1 MDRFHFHFT
10 VHCHQ
15 PVGNFDGVFR
25 EAFEKSYK
33 PLIKTLIRH
42 PAVKFGL
49 HISGPVWDWIGANEP
64 AFIADI
70 ERLSD
75 RDQVEIISGGYYEPI
90 LEILTQEDAIGQI
103 ELMNK
108 FIRTRFKQNP
118 KGIWLTERVWDPSL
132 PVLLSGLGIKYT
144 TVDDTHFYYAG
155 LEEKDIHGYYITERA
170 GHPLNIFPI
179 QKQLRYAIPFKEPS
193 QVIDILKKY
202 RDTGTIHSVTYADD
216 GEKFGLWPGTY
227 KWVFEEGWLERFLT
241 DLEKNMDWL
250 SMTTQ
255 AEDIESNRPTGRIYI
270 PSASYEELLE
280 WALPVEAATKFKL
293 FKSSLSTIGVEECCN
308 PFIRGGFWDNFLV
321 KYPESNWMHKRML
334 LVSTMLATIESRI
347 GLQLDDARTELFK
360 SQSNCV
366 YWHGLFGG
374 VYLNYLRHAVFE
386 HLLKAEALI
395 DTHRPQSNGISYTEQ
410 DIDLDG
416 MNEIILK
423 NKHLALYIAP
433 SKGGALLEI
442 DVRDHHFNITNV
454 MTRRKEAYHE
464 IIADKQTHHSSAQS
478 PVTIHDM
485 TNVKEDSLD
494 KKLIYDWHPR
504 YSFVEHF
511 LPSQTLEL
519 DRLHKNQYIDLGDF
533 TLEQYTL
540 VQHESN
546 TVLLSRDGHLLY
558 NSGKHSLRIEKSY
571 RVLEKRLEAGYRVT
585 NTSDQKFEISMLIE
599 LNLTLLGTDGQRSII
614 INRDGEKDI
623 KGMGDYLKYGKI
635 DSLELLDQWQ
645 RLGIKI
651 STPSLSS
658 LFTYPIETV
667 SASEDGLE
675 STYQGTCFLLVYELN
690 MAPAESK
697 GITIPVDFYPVR
709 SPGDKNGTPD
719 S

>member
-1 MDRFHFHFT
+1 MDRFQFHFT

-25 EAFEKSYK
+25 EAYEKSYK
-33 PLIKTLIRH
+33 PLIRAMLRH

-49 HISGPVWDWIGANEP
+49 HVSGPVWDWIGANEP
-64 AFIADI
+64 AFLTDI
-70 ERLSD
+70 ERLSE

-90 LEILTQEDAIGQI
+90 LEILAQQDAIGQI

-118 KGIWLTERVWDPSL
+118 KGIWLAERVWDPSL

-179 QKQLRYAIPFKEPS
+179 QKQLRYAIPFKEPP

-241 DLEKNMDWL
+241 ELEKNTDWL

-255 AEDIESNRPTGRIYI
+255 AEDMAVNRPAGRIYI
-270 PSASYEELLE
+270 PSASYEEMLE
-280 WALPVEAATKFKL
+280 WALPVEAAAKFKL
-293 FKSSLSTIGVEECCN
+293 FKSSLSTKGIGECCN

-334 LVSTMLATIESRI
+334 LVSTMLATAESRI

-386 HLLKAEALI
+386 HLLRAEALI
-395 DTHRPQSNGISYTEQ
+395 DMHKPLSNGVSYTEQ

-433 SKGGALLEI
+433 SKGGALLEA
-442 DVRDHHFNITNV
+442 DVRDNHFNITNV

-464 IIADKQTHHSSAQS
+464 IIAGKQTKHSAAQS

-485 TNVKEDSLD
+485 ANVKEDSLD
-494 KKLIYDWHPR
+494 QKLIYDWHPR

-511 LPSQTLEL
+511 LPSHAIES
-519 DRLHKNQYIDLGDF
+519 DRLYKNQYIDLGDF
-533 TLEQYTL
+533 TLESYTL
-540 VQHESN
+540 VRHEAN
-546 TVLLSRDGHLLY
+546 TILLSRDGHLQY
-558 NSGKHSLRIEKSY
+558 ESRTIPLRIEKSY
-571 RVLEKRLEAGYRVT
+571 RVLEKRLETGYRVT
-585 NTSDQKFEISMLIE
+585 NTSDQNFRMSMLVE
-599 LNLTLLGTDGQRSII
+599 LNLTLLGTDAQRSIT
-614 INRDGEKDI
+614 INRGGEKDI
-623 KGMGDYLKYGKI
+623 KGMDDYLQYGSI
-635 DSLELLDQWQ
+635 ESLELQDRWQ

-651 STPSLSS
+651 STPALSS

-667 SASEDGLE
+667 SASEEGLE
-675 STYQGTCFLLVYELN
+675 RTYQGTCFMLVYDLDL
-690 MAPAESK
+690 APAESK
-697 GITIPVDFYPVR
+697 GITLPVDFYPVR
-709 SPGDKNGTPD
+709 NPEEKNGIPD
-719 S
+719 

>member
-1 MDRFHFHFT
+1 MDSFQFHFT

-33 PLIKTLIRH
+33 PFIKTMLRH

-90 LEILTQEDAIGQI
+90 LEILTKQDAIGQI

-118 KGIWLTERVWDPSL
+118 KGIWLAERVWDPSL
-132 PVLLSGLGIKYT
+132 PELLSGLGIKYT

-155 LEEKDIHGYYITERA
+155 LQEKDIHGYYITERA

-179 QKQLRYAIPFKEPS
+179 QKRLRYAIPFKEPA
-193 QVIDILKKY
+193 QVIDILKDY
-202 RDTGTIHSVTYADD
+202 RGTGTIHSVTYADD

-227 KWVFEEGWLERFLT
+227 KWVFEEGWLDRFLT
-241 DLEKNMDWL
+241 ELEKNTGWL
-250 SMTTQ
+250 SITTQ
-255 AEDIESNRPTGRIYI
+255 SEDLAVNKPAGRIYI
-270 PSASYEELLE
+270 PSASYEEMLE
-280 WALPVEAATKFKL
+280 WALPVEAAAKFRL
-293 FKSSLSTIGVEECCN
+293 FKSSLSTEDTGEYPN
-308 PFIRGGFWDNFLV
+308 PFVRGGFWDNFLV

-334 LVSTMLATIESRI
+334 MVSTMLATVESRI
-347 GLQLDDARTELFK
+347 GIQLDDARTELFK

-374 VYLNYLRHAVFE
+374 VYLNYLRHAVLE

-395 DTHRPQSNGISYTEQ
+395 DTHKPQSNGVSYTEQ

-416 MNEIILK
+416 AGEVILK
-423 NKHLALYIAP
+423 NRHLALYIAP
-433 SKGGALLEI
+433 SKGGALLEA
-442 DVRDHHFNITNV
+442 DVRDNHFNITNV

-464 IIADKQTHHSSAQS
+464 IIADKQIHHPSAQQ

-485 TNVKEDSLD
+485 TSVKEDALD
-494 KKLIYDWHPR
+494 QKLIYDWHPR

-511 LPSQTLEL
+511 LLPQTIEL
-519 DRLHKNQYIDLGDF
+519 DRLYRNEYRDLGDF
-533 TLEQYTL
+533 TLEPYTL
-540 VQHESN
+540 VRHEGN

-558 NSGKHSLRIEKSY
+558 DSRKIPLRIEKSF
-571 RVLEKRLEAGYRVT
+571 RILEKRLEAGYRVT
-585 NTSDQKFEISMLIE
+585 NLSDRKFEISMLVE
-599 LNLTLLGTDGQRSII
+599 LNLTLLGTDGQRSIT
-614 INRDGEKDI
+614 INRGGEKDR
-623 KGMGDYLKYGKI
+623 KGMDDYLNYGTI

-651 STPSLSS
+651 STPSLAS

-667 SASEDGLE
+667 SASEEGLE
-675 STYQGTCFLLVYELN
+675 RTYQGTCFMFVYSLN
-690 MAPAESK
+690 LAPAESK
-697 GITIPVDFYPVR
+697 GITLPVDFYTAGN
-709 SPGDKNGTPD
+709 PGDKNDRADT
-719 S
+719 

>member
-1 MDRFHFHFT
+1 MDKLDFHFV

-25 EAFEKSYK
+25 EAYEKSYK
-33 PLIKTLIRH
+33 PLIKTLLRH

-49 HISGPVWDWIGANEP
+49 HISGPVWDWIGINEP
-64 AFIADI
+64 AFISDI
-70 ERLSD
+70 ERLVE
-75 RDQVEIISGGYYEPI
+75 RNQVEIISGGYYEPI
-90 LEILTQEDAIGQI
+90 LEILTEQDATGQI

-132 PVLLSGLGIKYT
+132 PVLLSRLGIKYT

-170 GHPLNIFPI
+170 GFPLNIFPI

-202 RDTGTIHSVTYADD
+202 KDTGTINSVTYADD

-227 KWVFEEGWLERFLT
+227 KWVFEQGWLERFFLE
-241 DLEKNMDWL
+241 LEKNTNWL
-250 SMTTQ
+250 NITTQ
-255 AEDIESNRPTGRIYI
+255 AEDISMNMPTGRIYI

-293 FKSSLSTIGVEECCN
+293 FKVSLSNIGIGDCCN

-334 LVSTMLATIESRI
+334 QVSTMLTSVENRI
-347 GLQLDDARTELFK
+347 GLQLDDARIELFK

-374 VYLNYLRHAVFE
+374 VYLNYLRHAVYE
-386 HLLKAEALI
+386 HLLKAESVI
-395 DTHRPQSNGISYTEQ
+395 DAHKPQSNGISYIEQ
-410 DIDLDG
+410 DLDLDG
-416 MNEIILK
+416 RNEIILK
-423 NKHLALYIAP
+423 NKHLAMYIAP
-433 SKGGALLEI
+433 SKGGAIVEI

-464 IIADKQTHHSSAQS
+464 IIIEKQTHQSSTNK
-478 PVTIHDM
+478 PVTIH
-485 TNVKEDSLD
+485 NLVNLKEEGLE

-504 YSFVEHF
+504 YCFVEHF
-511 LPSQTLEL
+511 LPSHVLQL
-519 DRLHKNQYIDLGDF
+519 DRLYRNQYIDLGNF
-533 TLEQYTL
+533 TIEQHTT
-540 VQHESN
+540 VKHEGN
-546 TVLLSRDGHLLY
+546 TVFLSRDGHLLY
-558 NSGKHSLRIEKSY
+558 DGKTIPLRMEKNY
-571 RVLEKRLEAGYRVT
+571 RLFEKRLEAGYRIT
-585 NTSDQKFEISMLIE
+585 NTSNQRLDISMLVE
-599 LNLTLLGTDGQRSII
+599 LNLTLLGTDNQRSLI
-614 INRDGEKDI
+614 INGVDGKEV
-623 KGMGDYLKYGKI
+623 KGMGDYLRYNKI
-635 DSLELLDQWQ
+635 ESLELVDKWQKLDV
-645 RLGIKI
+645 KI

-658 LFTYPIETV
+658 LFIYPIETV
-667 SASEDGLE
+667 SASEDGFE
-675 STYQGTCFLLVYELN
+675 RTYQGTCLLFVYDLN
-690 MAPAESK
+690 LSPEDSK
-697 GITIPVDFYPVR
+697 GITIPLDFF
-709 SPGDKNGTPD
+709 DI
-719 S
+719 